1 MLISHIRRTHHQ
13 IKEGNAVLGRSTK
26 ISRLNKNK
34 ILLVGM
40 IESPHFQKWLSA
52 VQNEFPNK
60 KVLVFPS
67 DRPRFSSLR
76 LKALKASHNS
86 THIVQLMPFAKVNFI
101 AYYVLDILLGLR
113 WRAYLLARF
122 IMYHKPH
129 LIHFHETQH
138 AAYIFNLISTYKGIP
153 SNSRNILSTWGS
165 DLTLYSWVDSHK
177 AQISSSLSWT
187 DLLTAE
193 KRDEFLDAK
202 RLGYSGEFQSPV
214 FITLGFSPVAEYKVM
229 PPSMRKLVLIK
240 GYQDNPGR
248 ALNVLNAIS
257 QLRIEL
263 AEYEVIVYSASE
275 AVRIEVDHL
284 RNRYLMN
291 IRVLEHIPKLDLQ
304 EFFKKARISISISMS
319 DGLPG
324 ALVEAMSN
332 GAFPI
337 QSGNSATR
345 DLIEHGVGGFIV
357 DPWDLKSVENS
368 IRIALSDD
376 QLVDRAK
383 KVNADSLKKNYS
395 LADGIS
401 RLRGIYT

>member
-1 MLISHIRRTHHQ
+1 
-13 IKEGNAVLGRSTK
+13 
-26 ISRLNKNK
+26 
-34 ILLVGM
+34 M

-52 VQNEFPNK
+52 VQNEFPDK
-60 KVLVFPS
+60 KILVFPS
-67 DRPRFSSLR
+67 DRPRFSNLSLR
-76 LKALKASHNS
+76 ALKSRHNS
-86 THIVQLMPFAKVNFI
+86 MRIFQLIPSGKVNFM
-101 AYYVLDILLGLR
+101 AYYVLDNLLGLR
-113 WRAYLLARF
+113 WRAYFLARF
-122 IMYHKPH
+122 VMYHKPY

-138 AAYIFNLISTYKGIP
+138 AAYIFNLISTYRGIP

-193 KRDEFLDAK
+193 KGDELLDAT
-202 RLGYSGEFQSPV
+202 RLGYSGEFQAPV
-214 FITLGFSPVAEYKVM
+214 FITIGFLPIAEINVTA
-229 PPSMRKLVLIK
+229 PSMRKLVLVK

-263 AEYEVIVYSASE
+263 AEFEVIVYSASD

-284 RNRYLMN
+284 RNKYFMN
-291 IRVLEHIPKLDLQ
+291 IRVLEHISKLDLQ
-304 EFFKKARISISISMS
+304 EFFKKARVSISISMS

-324 ALVEAMSN
+324 ALVEAMAN

-337 QSGNSATR
+337 QSANSAAR

-376 QLVDRAK
+376 QLVDKAR
-383 KVNADSLKKNYS
+383 KVNTDSLEKNYS
-395 LADGIS
+395 IADGIS
-401 RLRGIYT
+401 HLRALYI